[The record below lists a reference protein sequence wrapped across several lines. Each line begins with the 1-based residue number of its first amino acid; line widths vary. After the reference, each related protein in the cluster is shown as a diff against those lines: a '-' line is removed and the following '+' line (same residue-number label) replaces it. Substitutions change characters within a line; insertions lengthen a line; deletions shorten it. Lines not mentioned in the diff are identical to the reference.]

1 MCSVRDTCLVLQI
14 PPFVLGNGRKLA
26 GTTECTMSDTEEAAS
41 AKLSSS
47 ATSQHQPAPAEE
59 TQRDLVEPSS
69 SHQQSQY

>member
-1 MCSVRDTCLVLQI
+1 
-14 PPFVLGNGRKLA
+14 
-26 GTTECTMSDTEEAAS
+26 MSETKESAS
-41 AKLSSS
+41 AELSSS